1 MVIAGFVLWGYP
13 SSPFEGY
20 AVITPWG
27 QLIGAVIMFF
37 MLGFFPGLIVA
48 KILKNLGIL
57 RIPKDVELA
66 GLDISA
72 EMLSE
77 QESKEVEKAL
87 LEES

>member
-1 MVIAGFVLWGYP
+1 MSIIAFLAC
-13 SSPFEGY
+13 SFLKRSTCNFSFENS
-20 AVITPWG
+20 
-27 QLIGAVIMFF
+27 
-37 MLGFFPGLIVA
+37 A

-77 QESKEVEKAL
+77 QEFKEVEKAL

>member
-1 MVIAGFVLWGYP
+1 
-13 SSPFEGY
+13 
-20 AVITPWG
+20 
-27 QLIGAVIMFF
+27 
-37 MLGFFPGLIVA
+37 MLGFFPGLIAA